1 MNWIKLINCDKDS
14 FPHGTVF
21 RLTVKYPYENVIDF
35 MVFEPSQ
42 ESKGQGLMVS
52 SGYKAGLILI
62 LLPKESGK
70 LAIEKEWLINNWSH
84 WVYPECDVSDV
95 FVSDGYVAISALP
108 CSLLAFTG
116 CA

>member
-21 RLTVKYPYENVIDF
+21 RLTVKYPYENVIVFRLTVKYPYENVIDF

-42 ESKGQGLMVS
+42 ESKGQGIMVS

-70 LAIEKEWLINNWSH
+70 LAIEK
-84 WVYPECDVSDV
+84 
-95 FVSDGYVAISALP
+95 
-108 CSLLAFTG
+108 
-116 CA
+116 